1 MMTWVLLAV
10 VVYLLVGLRF
20 AFRGR
25 LAFMVNIQVALLD
38 MQGPIPQWK
47 KSAFKF
53 ALRVGVMLLYPV
65 FLVWG

>member
-1 MMTWVLLAV
+1 MTWVLLVV

-38 MQGPIPQWK
+38 MHGPIPQWK

-53 ALRVGVMLLYPV
+53 ALRMGVMLFYPV